1 MFFSFILEIISKF
14 FGLFGY
20 ISNDKLY
27 PEPLS
32 KTEEEYYLRRYFNGD
47 KEARDKLIEHNL
59 RLVVHI
65 AKKYTTNEQELE
77 DFTSI
82 GTIGL
87 IKAIDSFKDNKG
99 FKISTYASRCIE
111 NEILMY
117 IRTSKKQKAE
127 ISMNQVIGTDKDGN
141 DMELIDTLVLKEKDA
156 VDDIHDK
163 TVLKQVLDFI
173 DKKLNKREKYIMN
186 KRYGLDG
193 SNSMTQQELAD
204 ELGISRSYVSRIETK
219 VQKMLKKEY
228 KKVDKVTNLCLIIS
242 AKYLLY

>member
-1 MFFSFILEIISKF
+1 MFFSFLIEIISKF

-20 ISNDKLY
+20 ISNDRLY

-32 KTEEEYYLRRYFNGD
+32 KTEEEYYLRKYFDGD
-47 KEARDKLIEHNL
+47 KEARKILIEHNL

-65 AKKYTTNEQELE
+65 AKKYTDNEQELE

-87 IKAIDSFKDNKG
+87 IKAIDSFKENKG

-117 IRTSKKQKAE
+117 IRSSKKQKAE
-127 ISMNQVIGTDKDGN
+127 VSMNQVIGTDKDGN
-141 DMELIDTLVLKEKDA
+141 DMELIDTLVLKEKDT
-156 VDDIHDK
+156 IENIYDK
-163 TVLKQVLDFI
+163 TILKQVLSF
-173 DKKLNKREKYIMN
+173 LNNRLSKREKYIMN

-193 SNSMTQQELAD
+193 ENPKIQQELAD

-219 VQKMLKKEY
+219 IQRMLSR
-228 KKVDKVTNLCLIIS
+228 NI
-242 AKYLLY
+242 KY

>member
-1 MFFSFILEIISKF
+1 MFFSFIIEIISKL

-32 KTEEEYYLRRYFNGD
+32 KTEEEYYLRKYFEGD
-47 KEARDKLIEHNL
+47 KKARDILIEHNL

-65 AKKYTTNEQELE
+65 AKKYTSNEQELE

-99 FKISTYASRCIE
+99 FKICTYASRCIE
-111 NEILMY
+111 NEILMH
-117 IRTSKKQKAE
+117 IRSTKKQKSE
-127 ISMNQVIGTDKDGN
+127 VSMHQVIGTDKDGN
-141 DMELIDTLVLKEKDA
+141 DMELIDTLVLKEKD
-156 VDDIHDK
+156 VVEDIHDK
-163 TVLKQVLDFI
+163 AMLKQVMQYI
-173 DKKLNKREKYIMN
+173 NKNLNKREKFIMN
-186 KRYGLDG
+186 RRYGLDG
-193 SNSMTQQELAD
+193 NTPKTQQELAD

-219 VQKMLKKEY
+219 VQRMLKRNITE
-228 KKVDKVTNLCLIIS
+228 
-242 AKYLLY
+242 

>member
-1 MFFSFILEIISKF
+1 MFFSFIIDIISKF

-20 ISNDKLY
+20 ISNDRLY

-32 KTEEEYYLRRYFNGD
+32 KTEEELYLRRYFQGD
-47 KEARDKLIEHNL
+47 KEARKILIEHNL

-65 AKKYTTNEQELE
+65 AKKYTDNEQELE

-87 IKAIDSFKDNKG
+87 IKAIDSFKENKG

-117 IRTSKKQKAE
+117 TRSSKKQKAE
-127 ISMNQVIGTDKDGN
+127 VSMNQVIGTDKDGN
-141 DMELIDTLVLKEKDA
+141 DMELIDTLELKEKDA
-156 VDDIHDK
+156 VDSIYDK
-163 TVLKQVLDFI
+163 TILKQVLNFLNE
-173 DKKLNKREKYIMN
+173 KLSKREKYIMN

-193 SNSMTQQELAD
+193 QKIKTQQELAD

-219 VQKMLKKEY
+219 VQKLLSR
-228 KKVDKVTNLCLIIS
+228 NI
-242 AKYLLY
+242 KY

>member
-1 MFFSFILEIISKF
+1 MFFSFILEIVSKF

-32 KTEEEYYLRRYFNGD
+32 KTEEEYYLRKYFNGD

-219 VQKMLKKEY
+219 VQKMLKKNI
-228 KKVDKVTNLCLIIS
+228 KK
-242 AKYLLY
+242 

>member
-1 MFFSFILEIISKF
+1 MFFSFIIEIMSKF

-32 KTEEEYYLRRYFNGD
+32 KTEEEYYLRKYFEGD
-47 KEARDKLIEHNL
+47 KKARDILIEHNL

-65 AKKYTTNEQELE
+65 AKKYTSNEQELE

-111 NEILMY
+111 NEILMH
-117 IRTSKKQKAE
+117 IRSTKKQKSE
-127 ISMNQVIGTDKDGN
+127 VSMHQVIGTDKDGN
-141 DMELIDTLVLKEKDA
+141 DMELIDTLVLKEKD
-156 VDDIHDK
+156 VVEDIHDK
-163 TVLKQVLDFI
+163 AMLKQVMQYI
-173 DKKLNKREKYIMN
+173 NKNLNKREKFIMN
-186 KRYGLDG
+186 RRYGLDG
-193 SNSMTQQELAD
+193 NTPKTQQELAD

-219 VQKMLKKEY
+219 VQRMLKRNITE
-228 KKVDKVTNLCLIIS
+228 
-242 AKYLLY
+242 

>member
-1 MFFSFILEIISKF
+1 MFFSLIMEFISKF

-32 KTEEEYYLRRYFNGD
+32 KTEEEYYLRRYFEGD
-47 KEARDKLIEHNL
+47 KKARDILIEHNL

-65 AKKYTTNEQELE
+65 AKKYTSNEQELE

-111 NEILMY
+111 NEILMHM
-117 IRTSKKQKAE
+117 RTSKKQKAE
-127 ISMNQVIGTDKDGN
+127 VSMNQVIGTDKDGN
-141 DMELIDTLVLKEKDA
+141 DMELIDTLVLKEKDT
-156 VDDIHDK
+156 VDDIYDK
-163 TVLKQVLDFI
+163 TILNQVLEYI
-173 DKKLNKREKYIMN
+173 DNNLNKREKLIMN

-193 SNSMTQQELAD
+193 SNPRTQQELAD

-219 VQKMLKKEY
+219 VQKMLKK
-228 KKVDKVTNLCLIIS
+228 TINN
-242 AKYLLY
+242 

>member
-1 MFFSFILEIISKF
+1 MFFSFIIEIISKF

-32 KTEEEYYLRRYFNGD
+32 KTEEEYYLRKYFEGD
-47 KEARDKLIEHNL
+47 KNARDVLIEHNL

-65 AKKYTTNEQELE
+65 AKKYTANEQELE
-77 DFTSI
+77 DYTSI

-111 NEILMY
+111 NEILMH
-117 IRTSKKQKAE
+117 IRSSKKQKAE
-127 ISMNQVIGTDKDGN
+127 VSMHQVIGTDKDGN
-141 DMELIDTLVLKEKDA
+141 DMELIDTLVLQEKDTIE
-156 VDDIHDK
+156 DIYDK
-163 TVLKQVLDFI
+163 TILNQVLEFI
-173 DKKLNKREKYIMN
+173 NNNLNKREKYIMN
-186 KRYGLDG
+186 RRYGLDG
-193 SNSMTQQELAD
+193 KKSKTQQELAD

-219 VQKMLKKEY
+219 VQKMLKKNIKE
-228 KKVDKVTNLCLIIS
+228 
-242 AKYLLY
+242 